1 MRKRSYQHPRNEAG
15 QFQKQCGCSIHV
27 ENPEEKSEIFKT
39 SSINRKKG
47 YKIFVDEG
55 LIDRRA
61 SYVCNVCLNFMPGQS
76 KTKEKVSD
84 QSSKSNDS
92 NMDIDSDI
100 TEEESINLIK
110 KICQN
115 LKHCEWDQLSV
126 KMKES
131 IYQLQF
137 CLGQIIGKNLY
148 NDRLTI
154 SKEYRDSQIKICRT

>member
-1 MRKRSYQHPRNEAG
+1 MYTMWKRSYQHPHNEAG

-27 ENPEEKSEIFKT
+27 ENPEEKSKIFKT
-39 SSINRKKG
+39 SSINPKKG
-47 YKIFVDEG
+47 YKNLVDEG

-61 SYVCNVCLNFMPGQS
+61 CNVCLNFMPGQS

-110 KICQN
+110 KNMSKIETLRMGSN
-115 LKHCEWDQLSV
+115 LCENQREYLS
-126 KMKES
+126 
-131 IYQLQF
+131 IAIL
-137 CLGQIIGKNLY
+137 L
-148 NDRLTI
+148 
-154 SKEYRDSQIKICRT
+154 RTNY